1 MNQYFADHPE
11 MIMGKMEMVSGQFGM
26 EATCIP
32 DTTIP
37 LSKQLENWKPLH
49 QGEDG
54 LGYTGVKAEALKGE
68 PHKPALPSGGQY
80 RKALPDA
87 DHSLKRKD

>member
-1 MNQYFADHPE
+1 MAHE
-11 MIMGKMEMVSGQFGM
+11 R
-26 EATCIP
+26 T
-32 DTTIP
+32 
-37 LSKQLENWKPLH
+37 KPVH

-54 LGYTGVKAEALKGE
+54 FGYTVVKVEALKGE

-87 DHSLKRKD
+87 DHSLKRKA